1 MDTTDH
7 SEKSELK
14 QSDKE
19 LDDGLQLDSLFEET
33 NINTSPTPVN
43 NKTEEGKTN
52 ISPASIN
59 NKTEEGKTNISP
71 ASINNKTEEVKI
83 NIFPEAK
90 NNKTKKGPCPS
101 HVGNGNPENKKHG
114 DTLANL
120 HATLTRPC
128 PSRTTRGRE
137 VRLSGYLM
145 DYVV

>member
-7 SEKSELK
+7 SEKSETE

-19 LDDGLQLDSLFEET
+19 LDDGLQLDYLFEET

-43 NKTEEGKTN
+43 NKTEE
-52 ISPASIN
+52 
-59 NKTEEGKTNISP
+59 
-71 ASINNKTEEVKI
+71 VKI
-83 NIFPEAK
+83 NISPGTK
-90 NNKTKKGPCPS
+90 NNKTKNGPCPS
-101 HVGNGNPENKKHG
+101 HVDNGNSHVDNGNSENKKHG

-120 HATLTRPC
+120 HATLTRPR

-137 VRLSGYLM
+137 VRPPGYLT